1 MNVIISVRKPPFW
14 KSPFFK
20 NRYFQPNLISSIART
35 GSNLDEMTDGI
46 TTIFQKKGRITTGHN
61 SSLLSIESN
70 GGSMVPFSAY
80 EPDAGTFRGDYY
92 YNTTLNML
100 FKKIVTSRNPKYGKL
115 VAHWKRIST
124 PT

>member
-1 MNVIISVRKPPFW
+1 MNVSITVKKPPYW

-20 NRYFQPNLISSIART
+20 AKYFQPNLITSVANT
-35 GSNLDEMTDGI
+35 GSNLNEMTEGI
-46 TTIFQKKGRITTGHN
+46 TNVFQRKGRITAGHN
-61 SSLLSIESN
+61 SSLLSIESH

-80 EPDAGTFRGDYY
+80 EPDACTFRGDYY

-100 FKKIVTSRNPKYGKL
+100 FKRTVTSKKPKYGQL
-115 VAHWKRIST
+115 VAHWKRVST